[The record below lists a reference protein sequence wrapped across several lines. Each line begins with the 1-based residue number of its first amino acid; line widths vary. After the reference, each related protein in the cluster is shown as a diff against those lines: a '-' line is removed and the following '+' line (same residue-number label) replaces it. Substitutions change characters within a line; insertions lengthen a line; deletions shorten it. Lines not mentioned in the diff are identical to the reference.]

1 MLSTSQERDLKI
13 KTGVLKRIN
22 KELLMYTKEG
32 VSQQARIDKMVA
44 ANEDIHEVRQQEKV
58 LVSFV

>member
-22 KELLMYTKEG
+22 KELQMYVKEG
-32 VSQQARIDKMVA
+32 AAQQIRIDKMVA

-58 LVSFV
+58 LLG